1 MENTQVNNTEN
12 TEASVV
18 QVAEVV
24 EKEQEVQIKPQVIG
38 NSAEDYGSSSIKV
51 LKGLEAVKKRPGM
64 YIGDTYEKGLHHCLW
79 EIIDNSVDEHVAG
92 YCSKIKVV
100 LKEGNKAVVSDNGR
114 GIPVDIHP
122 EEGISAATIAM
133 TVLHA
138 GGKFGGEGSSYTKT
152 GGLHGVGASVVNAL
166 STDFFMTIKRQKKIW
181 FQEFKNGG
189 EPVEALKQIGDMADG
204 EETGTTVGFSPD
216 PKVFRAVEDDG
227 DGTDIRDVIYQF
239 NLSIVRERVELLAY
253 LNPGLSITLV
263 DEREIDEEGKIF
275 EKTWNSNSFLG
286 FLDFITKDK
295 NMAEEVVPGQWFEKE
310 VMPPKGSQMKS
321 SIYVRVALRP
331 HNGSRTE
338 VLSFVNNIYTPGGG
352 SHLTGFRS
360 AVVRTINNYGMENGI
375 IKENL
380 SSDDVMEG
388 LAAAIL
394 VRVEEPKFE
403 GQTKDK
409 LGTRE
414 AQGAVSQATSAFLSK
429 FFEENPAEAKEWV
442 LRAVRAS
449 KARQAADKAREQVN
463 LERVASAGFRMPG
476 KLADCREKNPELTEL
491 YFVEG
496 DSAGGSAKQGRD
508 NKTQAILPLRGK
520 ILNTHRMT
528 EDNVLKNT
536 EIQSII
542 TALGCGYGENVDLTK
557 LRYHK
562 VVIMT
567 DADVDGAHIA
577 TLILTFFHNYMPE
590 VIEGGYIYV
599 AMPPLFRMI
608 NKRNP
613 KKSVYLRDDEAAA
626 QFELEND
633 MSQWEK
639 GRFKGLGE
647 MNPEQL
653 WDTTMNPETRTL
665 MRVGYTSGGEEEMNI
680 FNVLMGEEVKPRRE
694 FIEENAMFAD
704 IQV

>member
-1 MENTQVNNTEN
+1 MSNEIDTTEN
-12 TEASVV
+12 SQIIQAPVV
-18 QVAEVV
+18 VDTVKAPVIDKNHEVYDAT
-24 EKEQEVQIKPQVIG
+24 
-38 NSAEDYGSSSIKV
+38 NIKV
-51 LKGLEAVKKRPGM
+51 LKGLEPVKKRPGM
-64 YIGDTYEKGLHHCLW
+64 YIGETNEKGLHHCLW
-79 EIIDNSVDEHVAG
+79 EIIDNSVDEHVG
-92 YCSKIKVV
+92 GFCSHILVS
-100 LKEGNKAVVSDNGR
+100 LDDGNRATVSDNGR

-166 STDFFMTIKRQKKIW
+166 STHFSIKIKRQGKVW
-181 FQEFKNGG
+181 FQEFINGG
-189 EPVEALKQIGDMADG
+189 EPVELLKSIGDM
-204 EETGTTVGFSPD
+204 EVNEQTGTEVSFSPD
-216 PKVFRAVEDDG
+216 PKVFRSNVESG
-227 DGTDIRDVIYQF
+227 DNYTEEVCKF
-239 NLSIVRERVELLAY
+239 NYDTIRERLELIAY
-253 LNPGLSITLV
+253 LNPGLHIKLV
-263 DEREIDEEGKIF
+263 DNRVKDENGASVQQ
-275 EKTWNSNSFLG
+275 TWLSNSFIG
-286 FLDFITKDK
+286 FLDFISKGMD
-295 NMAEEVVPGQWFEKE
+295 MGDEVVPALTFEAE
-310 VMPPKGSQMKS
+310 MMPPKTSEIKS
-321 SIYVRVALRP
+321 SIYVRLALRP
-331 HNGSRTE
+331 HLGGKNKIMAFT
-338 VLSFVNNIYTPGGG
+338 NNIYNPDGG
-352 SHLTGFRS
+352 SHMNGLR
-360 AVVRTINNYGMENGI
+360 AALVKVVNTYGLENGI
-375 IKENL
+375 IKEAL
-380 SSDDVMEG
+380 VPEDVVEG
-388 LAAAIL
+388 LVAALL
-394 VRVEEPKFE
+394 VRIEEPKFNT
-403 GQTKDK
+403 QTKER
-409 LGTRE
+409 LITRE
-414 AQGAVSQATSAFLSK
+414 AQGAVSQATTAFLSK
-429 FFEENPAEAKEWV
+429 FFEENPKEAKDWV
-442 LRAVRAS
+442 LRAVLAS
-449 KARQAADKAREQVN
+449 KARQAADRAREQIN
-463 LERVASAGFRMPG
+463 LERVASSGFRMPG
-476 KLADCREKNPELTEL
+476 KLADCREKNPEITEL

-542 TALGCGYGENVDLTK
+542 TALGCGYGENIDVTK

-562 VVIMT
+562 IVIMT

-590 VIEGGYIYV
+590 VIEGGYVYV
-599 AMPPLFRMI
+599 AMPPLYRMI

-665 MRVGYTSGGEEEMNI
+665 MRVDYTKDGEEELNI
-680 FNVLMGEEVKPRRE
+680 FNILMGEEVKPRRD

-704 IQV
+704 IQI

>member
-1 MENTQVNNTEN
+1 MSNEIETVDNKNI
-12 TEASVV
+12 S
-18 QVAEVV
+18 EVM
-24 EKEQEVQIKPQVIG
+24 IKPEVIG

-79 EIIDNSVDEHVAG
+79 EIIDNSIDEHVAG
-92 YCSKIKVV
+92 YCSKIKVE
-100 LKEGNKAVVSDNGR
+100 LKEGNNSAVVTDNGR

-122 EEGISAATIAM
+122 EEGVSAATIAM

-166 STDFFMTIKRQKKIW
+166 STNFFIKINRQHKVW
-181 FQEFKNGG
+181 FQEFINGG
-189 EPVEALKQIGDMADG
+189 EPVDILKPIGDMEVG
-204 EETGTTVGFSPD
+204 QETGTTVGFSPD
-216 PKVFRAVEDDG
+216 PKVFHAIEDDG
-227 DGTDIRDVIYQF
+227 ENGESKDVVYNF
-239 NLSIVRERVELLAY
+239 NLKTVQERVELLAY
-253 LNPGLSITLV
+253 LNPGLEITLV
-263 DEREIDEEGKIF
+263 DEREKDENGKCF

-310 VMPPKGSQMKS
+310 IMPPKGSLMKS

-360 AVVRTINNYGMENGI
+360 ALVRTINTYGMESGL

-380 SSDDVMEG
+380 SSEDVMEG

-414 AQGAVSQATSAFLSK
+414 AQTAVSQATTSFLAK
-429 FFEENPAEAKEWV
+429 FFEENPTEAKEWV

-449 KARQAADKAREQVN
+449 KARHAADRAREQVN
-463 LERVASAGFRMPG
+463 LEKNAGAGFRMPG
-476 KLADCREKNPELTEL
+476 KLSDCKEKNPELTEL

-508 NKTQAILPLRGK
+508 NKVQAILPLRGK
-520 ILNTHRMT
+520 ILNTHRIG
-528 EDNVLKNT
+528 EEHVFKNT
-536 EIQSII
+536 EVQSIV
-542 TALGCGYGENVDLTK
+542 TALGCGYGENVDISK

-562 VVIMT
+562 IIFMT
-567 DADVDGAHIA
+567 DADVDGAHIS
-577 TLILTFFHNYMPE
+577 TLLLTFFHNYLPQ
-590 VIEGGYIYV
+590 VIEGGYVYV

-613 KKSVYLRDDEAAA
+613 KKSVYLKDEDAVKE
-626 QFELEND
+626 FEKEND
-633 MSQWEK
+633 MSQWDK

-653 WDTTMNPETRTL
+653 WETTMNPETRTL
-665 MRVGYTSGGEEEMNI
+665 IKISYNTGGEEEINI
-680 FNVLMGEEVKPRRE
+680 FDVLMGEDVKPRRD
-694 FIEENAMFAD
+694 FIETNALFAD
-704 IQV
+704 VDV